1 MNIQIRLTR
10 KKEREMIDPKKYY
23 DFRCTTFECD
33 VHTFVVSGEKITT
46 NTSGEHIAICPEC
59 KHETTSFISERIEP
73 RKFRLFC
80 PECGLFDVYST
91 DPNVTFSFI
100 RESNNIHINIITRCR
115 CGRKISAS
123 IKATPEDIQ
132 YFNNSIE
139 ELFKNK

>member
-1 MNIQIRLTR
+1 
-10 KKEREMIDPKKYY
+10 MIDPKKYY

-46 NTSGEHIAICPEC
+46 TTSGEHIAICPEC
-59 KHETTSFISERIEP
+59 KHETTSLISEHIEP
-73 RKFRLFC
+73 RKFSLFC
-80 PECGLFDVYST
+80 PECGFFDVYST

-100 RESNNIHINIITRCR
+100 HESNNIRINIITRCK

-123 IKATPEDIQ
+123 IKATPEDIR